1 MLIEIA
7 WKNIWRNKK
16 RSIVILTAI
25 ALGLSGG
32 IFSTGIMVGIA
43 ESMVNNAI
51 DGDLAHIQIHTKAFK
66 DNPLIQNS
74 IPGADTV
81 IQQLRSLVG
90 MKGVSG
96 RVKIEGMASS
106 PATNSGV
113 EIVGIAPKA
122 EASVTSIAGKIMEGS
137 YLDSSNRN
145 SVIIGKKLAE
155 KLNLRVRSK
164 LVLSFA
170 GRDGS
175 IIYGA
180 FRIAGLFE
188 TESALFD
195 KSRVFALDEDM
206 TRLLGGS
213 PTVHE
218 IAIRLVQG
226 QSMPEA
232 LSSIRSAY
240 PHLVVESWKDLAPE
254 LKLTAELTN
263 VTMLFF
269 LAIILFGLLFGI
281 TNTMLMSVLDRI
293 REFGMVMAIGMKR
306 KRVFAQ
312 IILET
317 IFLSLSG
324 SGIGMALGV
333 IVLSI
338 TQHTGINLSVFAE
351 GLSIYG
357 ISSMLYPS
365 VPLELY
371 FELGVLI
378 VLTALGAAVYPGIKA
393 TRLKPAEAIR
403 TYA

>member
-1 MLIEIA
+1 
-7 WKNIWRNKK
+7 
-16 RSIVILTAI
+16 
-25 ALGLSGG
+25 
-32 IFSTGIMVGIA
+32 
-43 ESMVNNAI
+43 
-51 DGDLAHIQIHTKAFK
+51 
-66 DNPLIQNS
+66 
-74 IPGADTV
+74 
-81 IQQLRSLVG
+81 
-90 MKGVSG
+90 
-96 RVKIEGMASS
+96 
-106 PATNSGV
+106 
-113 EIVGIAPKA
+113 
-122 EASVTSIAGKIMEGS
+122 
-137 YLDSSNRN
+137 
-145 SVIIGKKLAE
+145 
-155 KLNLRVRSK
+155 
-164 LVLSFA
+164 
-170 GRDGS
+170 
-175 IIYGA
+175 
-180 FRIAGLFE
+180 
-188 TESALFD
+188 
-195 KSRVFALDEDM
+195 
-206 TRLLGGS
+206 
-213 PTVHE
+213 
-218 IAIRLVQG
+218 
-226 QSMPEA
+226 
-232 LSSIRSAY
+232 
-240 PHLVVESWKDLAPE
+240 